1 MRSEYTNDEP
11 TKKFQKFFSMLL
23 DFHRNFFYFFV
34 CLPSWKNKHL
44 YTPSVCVWIL
54 IFIHNFFFFFIIILY
69 AYFHFHLKKWN
80 DLGEYSH
87 QHHQLSVWRRIRFF
101 CLQRILFLLALSCL
115 VKKKVSIIIII
126 MMMMFFDVFFFCCC
140 CCCFGIWIHIGV
152 CVYKMTI
159 TTIQTLTFET
169 YQIQ

>member
-1 MRSEYTNDEP
+1 MYEKWVYEWWTNEKVSKIFFNAARFSQEFFLFFCLFAQLKKTPIYT
-11 TKKFQKFFSMLL
+11 
-23 DFHRNFFYFFV
+23 
-34 CLPSWKNKHL
+34 L
-44 YTPSVCVWIL
+44 YVWIL
-54 IFIHNFFFFFIIILY
+54 IFIQNFFFL
-69 AYFHFHLKKWN
+69 FHHHSICIFSFEKMKWN
-80 DLGEYSH
+80 DLSEYSH

-169 YQIQ
+169 HQIQ